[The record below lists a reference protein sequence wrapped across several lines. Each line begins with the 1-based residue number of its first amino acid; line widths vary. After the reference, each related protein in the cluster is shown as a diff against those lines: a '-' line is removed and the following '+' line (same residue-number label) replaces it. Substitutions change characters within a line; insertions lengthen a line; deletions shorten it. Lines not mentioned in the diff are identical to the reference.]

1 MIKKSVFLLLALFS
15 APVLPADVSSDQRAG
30 IRYAPVP
37 SNIELSAVAELPYR
51 DSDYRLAYGDD
62 PLQYGELWLPQ
73 PTSEKRDLIVLIHG
87 GCWSN
92 QYGIAQTYPL
102 SMALANAGYAVW
114 SLEYRRSGDSS
125 GGWPGSYEDIVAG
138 VEYAANLDRSG
149 VAIEDVAIVG
159 HSSGGHLALLAGSG
173 KDVTALD
180 IDMVVG
186 LAAITD
192 VIDYAAG
199 SNSCQVAAAQFMGGD
214 FQQIPQ
220 LYHAANPS
228 EYSFLP
234 NTILLHGD
242 ADQIVPLQQLALLS
256 AEAYVF
262 TGASHFDWIHPSS
275 PAFAFLL
282 QLLQQRL

>member
-1 MIKKSVFLLLALFS
+1 MSKKSVFLLLALFS
-15 APVLPADVSSDQRAG
+15 TPVLAADAASDHSTD
-30 IRYAPVP
+30 IHYAAVP
-37 SNIELSAVAELPYR
+37 SNIDYPTVIELPYR
-51 DSDYRLAYGDD
+51 DSDYRLAYGED

-73 PTSEKRDLIVLIHG
+73 FPSEKSELIVLIHG

-92 QYGIAQTYPL
+92 QYDIAQTYPL
-102 SMALANAGYAVW
+102 STALANAGYSVW
-114 SLEYRRSGDSS
+114 SLEYRRFGDSS
-125 GGWPGSYEDIVAG
+125 GGWPGSFEDIVAG
-138 VEYAANLDRSG
+138 VEYASNLNRFGAAIDH
-149 VAIEDVAIVG
+149 VAILG

-173 KDVTALD
+173 KDVTVLN
-180 IDMVVG
+180 IDLVIG

-199 SNSCQVAAAQFMGGD
+199 SNSCQLAAAQFMGGD

-220 LYHAANPS
+220 LYRAANPA
-228 EYSFLP
+228 EYSLLP

-242 ADQIVPLQQLALLS
+242 VDQIVPLQQLALLS
-256 AEAYVF
+256 VEAYVF
-262 TGASHFDWIHPSS
+262 TGAGHFDWIHPGS